1 MNKIGMAEEDTDWS
15 YSYSP
20 VPTLSSGLEKI
31 SPYAHEGTTLLS
43 NSALK
48 SDSVRRSDLRT
59 RLDNDLRARLET
71 DPRSRVSTERRQLNN
86 GGLNY
91 ATKERSYQ
99 DSGFSE
105 DIDMQMNPV
114 SYLGTTKSGQIY
126 IEPNDETKL
135 TLSHYSQPLVSNSE
149 LSTKDRGNPLRGSMK
164 SPPSSPRP
172 SSLKGSRTPS
182 LKGSKC
188 SWRSLAVIFIVLSLT
203 MGATLVFL
211 IASSSLTTEENE
223 AAKACPVVDSSPSIQ
238 SNPGLESVLEPR
250 NLPPDGSSFREIKL
264 KDKMAVLVPPFGYLN
279 LQFFHQESRKVSI
292 EVWVPRGSSF
302 ALYARRNAL
311 PTHTKYNYI
320 LLISGSK
327 DRQPRSAGRV
337 QSSENLYLE
346 EGHWFVSLYNDDGE
360 PQPVEILLADSQG
373 AGKLAS
379 TADAIDSIRI

>member
-1 MNKIGMAEEDTDWS
+1 
-15 YSYSP
+15 
-20 VPTLSSGLEKI
+20 
-31 SPYAHEGTTLLS
+31 
-43 NSALK
+43 
-48 SDSVRRSDLRT
+48 
-59 RLDNDLRARLET
+59 
-71 DPRSRVSTERRQLNN
+71 
-86 GGLNY
+86 
-91 ATKERSYQ
+91 
-99 DSGFSE
+99 
-105 DIDMQMNPV
+105 
-114 SYLGTTKSGQIY
+114 
-126 IEPNDETKL
+126 
-135 TLSHYSQPLVSNSE
+135 
-149 LSTKDRGNPLRGSMK
+149 MK

-373 AGKLAS
+373 ADGCGNDCNGHGDCKNGRCNCDPGFDGENCTESKFKELLTKFLKKIKCLS
-379 TADAIDSIRI
+379 ISDSVCPKDLLFEY